1 MAIVSFGWLVRIM
14 HGTQNVWLGDRGQE
28 VQITSFPSRRSVSSQ
43 SCACVVRAASMKP
56 GYQSKVARQDRA
68 LTGGRQK
75 IDVGIPGST
84 HSLQHCILVSS
95 LILTYMLTLAA
106 SQTKANEM
114 IIPTAVGFLHCTCIV
129 FRFSPFCFFFIRTP
143 WPNIITCIMFLL
155 LVYLAVYVR

>member
-1 MAIVSFGWLVRIM
+1 
-14 HGTQNVWLGDRGQE
+14 
-28 VQITSFPSRRSVSSQ
+28 
-43 SCACVVRAASMKP
+43 MKP

-114 IIPTAVGFLHCTCIV
+114 IIPTAVGFLHCIV
-129 FRFSPFCFFFIRTP
+129 FRFSPFCFFLSERLGPTSLHVLCF
-143 WPNIITCIMFLL
+143 
-155 LVYLAVYVR
+155 YY